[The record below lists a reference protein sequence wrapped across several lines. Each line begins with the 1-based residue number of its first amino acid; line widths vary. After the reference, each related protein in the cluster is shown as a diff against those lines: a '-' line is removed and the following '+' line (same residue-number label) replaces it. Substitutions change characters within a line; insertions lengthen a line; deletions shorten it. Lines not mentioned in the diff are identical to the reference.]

1 MSEQNRIRAGLLAGN
16 VQCTKGFSEPWEE
29 MSNEERDELIEQWQE
44 ILDRSDYIVEDIVAS
59 IASHELLG
67 PSWRQLEY
75 ETQIARTGIFECI
88 LLNDLTHPDGSV
100 SVQRKV
106 DPE

>member
-1 MSEQNRIRAGLLAGN
+1 MAGN
-16 VQCTKGFSEPWEE
+16 VQCTKGFSDVWEE

-59 IASHELLG
+59 IASHERLG
-67 PSWRQLEY
+67 LPWRELEY
-75 ETQIARTGIFECI
+75 EAKAARTGIFECI